1 MCITATQFNPMYFLV
16 NYKWMVAVWNVRI
29 QKTLLFTMSFEDM
42 GQICYLPIK
51 KKKSFMYVHVLYIQ
65 SYSWCQVL
73 VTRKYIELN
82 GKTRWH
88 AIFLSSS
95 LYCNSKYEMVES
107 VTYLVLF
114 DLSYETWKKLKYV
127 VKFFLSFAFL
137 QLIEKCFIN
146 FWMSSKKN
154 QVHRIICKCLCFT
167 FIVFS
172 YIDVS
177 VGGLFS
183 KLFII

>member
-1 MCITATQFNPMYFLV
+1 MNGCCLKCTNSKDIVIY
-16 NYKWMVAVWNVRI
+16 NVFWRHG
-29 QKTLLFTMSFEDM
+29 TNLLFTH
-42 GQICYLPIK
+42 K
-51 KKKSFMYVHVLYIQ
+51 KKKIIYVCTLYMYCTYIQ

-107 VTYLVLF
+107 ETYLVLF
-114 DLSYETWKKLKYV
+114 DLSYKTWKKLKYV